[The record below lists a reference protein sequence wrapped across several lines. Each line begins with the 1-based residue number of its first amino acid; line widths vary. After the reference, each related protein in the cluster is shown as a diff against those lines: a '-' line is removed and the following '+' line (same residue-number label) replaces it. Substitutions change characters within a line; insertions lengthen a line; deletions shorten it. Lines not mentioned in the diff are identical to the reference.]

1 MNASIF
7 IFTLCLLLFLGKW
20 IIIAILFPFQCA
32 NGAYQT
38 NKGNFLLRV
47 LAAPYN
53 KIEGIIFHGGWQ
65 RYMLFQVSVIPSCH
79 IRKWIYKS
87 LGANIGPRV
96 VFHFKTEIRAPHK
109 LTVGGGYDYRR

>member
-32 NGAYQT
+32 NGAYQK

-53 KIEGIIFHGGWQ
+53 KIEGIIFQ
-65 RYMLFQVSVIPSCH
+65 FC
-79 IRKWIYKS
+79 
-87 LGANIGPRV
+87 
-96 VFHFKTEIRAPHK
+96 
-109 LTVGGGYDYRR
+109 VGGNNQLIKAITAPKSKFLHFQYIIRDMEYCRHIHTAKRKFSY